1 MRMMGSA
8 RGRPDLVLLESN
20 CGILT
25 EQGGK
30 MTRKF
35 TMKFLDAMDEGWID
49 PKKLAQNLMGYM
61 SEREVEDFAR
71 AEGYF
76 DHEEEDED

>member
-1 MRMMGSA
+1 
-8 RGRPDLVLLESN
+8 
-20 CGILT
+20 
-25 EQGGK
+25 

-35 TMKFLDAMDEGWID
+35 TMKFLDTMDEGWID

-76 DHEEEDED
+76 DHEEEDEEE

>member
-1 MRMMGSA
+1 
-8 RGRPDLVLLESN
+8 
-20 CGILT
+20 
-25 EQGGK
+25 

-35 TMKFLDAMDEGWID
+35 TNKLIEAMDEGLIK
-49 PKKLAQNLMGYM
+49 PKDLVENLLGYM

-76 DHEEEDED
+76 EHEEEEEEE

>member
-1 MRMMGSA
+1 
-8 RGRPDLVLLESN
+8 
-20 CGILT
+20 
-25 EQGGK
+25 

-35 TMKFLDAMDEGWID
+35 TMKLIEAMDEGLIN
-49 PKKLAQNLMGYM
+49 PKRLAESLMGYM
-61 SEREVEDFAR
+61 SEQEVENFAR

>member
-1 MRMMGSA
+1 
-8 RGRPDLVLLESN
+8 
-20 CGILT
+20 
-25 EQGGK
+25 

-35 TMKFLDAMDEGWID
+35 TNKLLEAMDEGMIN
-49 PKKLAQNLMGYM
+49 PQNLAQNLLGYM

-76 DHEEEDED
+76 EHEEEEE

>member
-1 MRMMGSA
+1 
-8 RGRPDLVLLESN
+8 
-20 CGILT
+20 
-25 EQGGK
+25 

-35 TMKFLDAMDEGWID
+35 TIKFIEGMDEGLID

-76 DHEEEDED
+76 EHEEEEEE